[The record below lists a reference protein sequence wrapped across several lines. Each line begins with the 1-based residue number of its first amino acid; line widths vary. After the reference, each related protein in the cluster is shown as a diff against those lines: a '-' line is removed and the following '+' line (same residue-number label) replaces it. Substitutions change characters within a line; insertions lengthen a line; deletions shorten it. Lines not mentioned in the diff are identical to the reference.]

1 MGRIVSS
8 ARGERVDFDLLKI
21 KQQIVNQSPV
31 TEPVVER
38 QEDVERK
45 MRRHLRRKKTGE
57 VPVVD
62 GVDPVQA
69 DDESDS
75 V

>member
-62 GVDPVQA
+62 EADPVQT
-69 DDESDS
+69 DEEPDS